1 MNQLNP
7 GLPRNWQKN
16 FYIFLTGQF
25 LSGIT
30 SMIVQYSIIWYL
42 TMQTKSATILSIATI
57 LGMLPMVLLSPFIGG
72 LIDRTNKKALLIIT
86 DAVVAFFAVILSIAG
101 SLNSTFPLWL
111 VFVSLFMRSLAQTFQ
126 NPTIQSAMPAMVA
139 PDKITQSNGQFGMI
153 QSANMIIA
161 PALGAFLFSIV
172 PIQYLILLD
181 VIGFIFGAGMI
192 LLVKIPDNSGQN
204 VEKTHPVTDAI
215 YGFKLL
221 RNKKGLWAIT
231 MIGAFFTL
239 LFMPVGSM
247 YPLMTVNYFHGTVAQ
262 AGIVEVIWS
271 VGMLVGGAFIGMAKS
286 WNDRIKPMFLG
297 FIAVG
302 VFIAAS
308 AILPSTNVGFWIF
321 VGLNALAGFSAPFI
335 NTMMMAMIQES
346 FAPESLGRV
355 MGVLNSVI
363 SIAGPVGLVLA
374 GPLGDQIGV
383 QNLFL
388 IGGIGAILGGLMLIF
403 IKNARNYDQN
413 LKATQSLNKDVEL
426 SETK

>member
-271 VGMLVGGAFIGMAKS
+271 VGMLVGGAFIGMANS

-308 AILPSTNVGFWIF
+308 AILPITNVGFWIF

>member
-271 VGMLVGGAFIGMAKS
+271 IGMLVGGAFIGMAKS